1 MTKTKVTLSIDKQVV
16 SQAKVALAKKG
27 ENMSEE
33 VERFLESLSGSGDMD
48 KMLSVLGIQRR
59 RVGSE
64 EIEKLRP
71 KGSDAAKAVREMR
84 NARKESISR
93 H

>member
-33 VERFLESLSGSGDMD
+33 VERFLEALSGSGDMD
-48 KMLSVLGIQRR
+48 KMLGVLGIQRR

-64 EIEKLRP
+64 EIEKSRP
-71 KGSDAAKAVREMR
+71 KGLDAAEAVREMR
-84 NARKESISR
+84 NARKESISG